1 MVPELTKYY
10 NIVEPYHDDGYDVG
24 SYLFEHNV
32 RYALQTKTIF
42 EIGDIDPGWMV
53 TIVPT
58 NIVIYT
64 VNITPE
70 EALAIML
77 IFPNLSISEPKPEFK
92 IRLQE
97 LVKKVVE

>member
-24 SYLFEHNV
+24 SYLFEHNI
-32 RYALQTKTIF
+32 RYALQTQTIY
-42 EIGDIDPGWMV
+42 ETDIIGSSRIV
-53 TIVPT
+53 TKVPT

-77 IFPNLSISEPKPEFK
+77 IFPNLIISEPKPEFK

-97 LVKKVVE
+97 LIAA